1 MEDKFVEVRLYSSEC
16 QYAVVRWTNH
26 SLSPGGGGER
36 KDAWF
41 AGGGEAEEGSVGT
54 TRVQTGQSGTL
65 TADNGEL
72 LEDYQALQEEKVN
85 FTVTRPKSSQPF

>member
-1 MEDKFVEVRLYSSEC
+1 MDQSFFIT
-16 QYAVVRWTNH
+16 WW
-26 SLSPGGGGER
+26 GGGEKGR
-36 KDAWF
+36 MVCR
-41 AGGGEAEEGSVGT
+41 GGEAEEGSVGT

-85 FTVTRPKSSQPF
+85 FTMTRPKSSQPF

>member
-1 MEDKFVEVRLYSSEC
+1 M
-16 QYAVVRWTNH
+16 
-26 SLSPGGGGER
+26 GGGER